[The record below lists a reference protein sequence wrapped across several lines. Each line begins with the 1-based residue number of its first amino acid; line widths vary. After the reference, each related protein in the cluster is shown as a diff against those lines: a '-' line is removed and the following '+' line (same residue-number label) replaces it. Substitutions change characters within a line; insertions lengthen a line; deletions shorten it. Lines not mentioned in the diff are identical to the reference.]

1 MNIKEKST
9 EADTVDCSAN
19 GYSIPFFLSGTY
31 WFFFFFNFQK
41 KAYSSERSRSKEK
54 YFGVLANQGLAFPLQ
69 VTDLDTAW
77 VSNAGQGDL
86 GMPRAR

>member
-1 MNIKEKST
+1 M
-9 EADTVDCSAN
+9 A
-19 GYSIPFFLSGTY
+19 IPSPSSYQELTD
-31 WFFFFFNFQK
+31 FFFFNFQK

-54 YFGVLANQGLAFPLQ
+54 YFGILANQGLAFPLQ